1 MYRLPTLSLILCLFV
16 VSAPAQE
23 RVRNLT
29 TADGLS
35 NRYVNAVAQDS
46 LGFMWFG
53 TSNGLARY
61 DGRRFVVYKQGDG
74 PGDLRNDLILALLV
88 TRDGTLWVGT
98 STAGLHRFDHQ
109 TETFTWYP
117 PTADSPT
124 RLAVRDIKT
133 LTEDIQGRIWI
144 GGS

>member
-29 TADGLS
+29 TADGLP

-53 TSNGLARY
+53 TSDGLARY

-74 PGDLRNDLILALLV
+74 PGDLRDNSILALAP
-88 TRDGTLWVGT
+88 T
-98 STAGLHRFDHQ
+98 STSSSRAN
-109 TETFTWYP
+109 
-117 PTADSPT
+117 SPS
-124 RLAVRDIKT
+124 RG
-133 LTEDIQGRIWI
+133 E
-144 GGS
+144 